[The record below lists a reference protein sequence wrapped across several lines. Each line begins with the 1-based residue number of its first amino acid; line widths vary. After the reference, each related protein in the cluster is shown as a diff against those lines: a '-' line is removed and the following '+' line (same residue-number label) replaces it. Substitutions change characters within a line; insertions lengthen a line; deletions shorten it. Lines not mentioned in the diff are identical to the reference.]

1 MKQTTRIKKINEI
14 GDTTSPATS
23 AKQDEQTAI
32 LTDIETN
39 TNGISTEA
47 KQDDIISELQ
57 EIEAAITGGDAGTTT
72 NLASEVT
79 LTTANTAYL
88 LPASEMASRKIIAI
102 YNKSDYDIFVGG
114 SGVTVDNGMLVEP
127 GDKYFQDSESGVYA
141 VCATAGVKINI
152 VESK

>member
-1 MKQTTRIKKINEI
+1 MAKQTSQLKKVTQI

-57 EIEAAITGGDAGTTT
+57 SLTGFEIPAFDTIEATYPTDTTEVYTYKSSGDTVATITVTYTDDTK
-72 NLASEVT
+72 EVLSSVAKT
-79 LTTANTAYL
+79 
-88 LPASEMASRKIIAI
+88 
-102 YNKSDYDIFVGG
+102 
-114 SGVTVDNGMLVEP
+114 
-127 GDKYFQDSESGVYA
+127 
-141 VCATAGVKINI
+141 
-152 VESK
+152 